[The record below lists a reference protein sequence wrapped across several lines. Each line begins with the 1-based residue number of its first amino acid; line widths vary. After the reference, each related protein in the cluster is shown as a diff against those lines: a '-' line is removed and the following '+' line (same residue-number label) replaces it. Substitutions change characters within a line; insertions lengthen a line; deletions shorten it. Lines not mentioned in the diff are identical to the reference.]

1 MVRGIAWWSCGE
13 DLGLSRP
20 GPGVL
25 PLVSKLSAA
34 KKKKKKYMVRM
45 ARMGDKVPVEMD
57 TMCSGQHVETVE
69 GRLSIQAPGEPWEA
83 AESLLSLSTH
93 VGSWLQHFR
102 HCFRH

>member
-1 MVRGIAWWSCGE
+1 
-13 DLGLSRP
+13 
-20 GPGVL
+20 
-25 PLVSKLSAA
+25 
-34 KKKKKKYMVRM
+34 MVRM